1 MFTKI
6 IKNSL
11 KESYGFG
18 YFNLYKR
25 YFNNIGNKTL
35 IYHAFGSELNH
46 DTYGI
51 SIDIKK
57 FREHMTYL
65 NDNYQFHSLKNSF
78 NDEMSISITIDDGY
92 KDSLDAINI
101 LNDLKI
107 PFSIFITTDMISK
120 PLYLNEEDIHDI
132 EKLETAQVGSHGKTH
147 TKLGQLTESRQRI
160 ELSKSKDVLENICR
174 SNINSISL
182 PHGSFNNITLNL
194 ASSLGYKLIATS
206 IKGFNNTSNNSII
219 KRNEIIKSDN
229 INDLEKKI
237 KGYYDFY

>member
-6 IKNSL
+6 IKNTL

-35 IYHAFGSELNH
+35 IYHAFGSELKH

-57 FREHMTYL
+57 FREHMMYL
-65 NDNYQFHSLKNSF
+65 NDNYKFHSLKHSF
-78 NDEMSISITIDDGY
+78 DNEMSISITIDDGY
-92 KDSLDAINI
+92 KDSLDAIDI
-101 LNDLKI
+101 LNNLGI
-107 PFSIFITTDMISK
+107 PFSIFITTDMINK
-120 PLYLNEEDIHDI
+120 PLYLNEEDVRAIA
-132 EKLETAQVGSHGKTH
+132 ELENSQVGSHGKTH
-147 TKLGQLTESRQRI
+147 TKLGQLTETHQRF
-160 ELSKSKDVLENICR
+160 ELSKSKDILENICK
-174 SNINSISL
+174 SNVNSISL
-182 PHGSFNNITLNL
+182 PHGSFNDITLNL
-194 ASSLGYKLIATS
+194 ANSLEYKLVATS
-206 IKGFNNTSNNSII
+206 IKGFNRTKNNSVI
-219 KRNEIIKSDN
+219 KRNEIIKTDK